1 METIV
6 YKTEG
11 TCSREI
17 EIEIEDNIVKNVKFV
32 GGCPGNTLGLSA
44 LCVGQ
49 NVDYLIEK
57 LQGIKCR
64 TKPTS
69 CPDQLSKALL
79 KYKKGM

>member
-17 EIEIEDNIVKNVKFV
+17 EIEIEYNIVKNVKFV

-49 NVDYLIEK
+49 SVDYLIEK

>member
-32 GGCPGNTLGLSA
+32 GGCPGNTLGLSV

-49 NVDYLIEK
+49 SVDYLIEK